1 MNIQRKAFTLIELMV
16 TIAIFALVA
25 SMSYYSLSASFN
37 NGVAQERHSEEL
49 FQLQKTLNFLERDIT
64 QTSNQKINLD
74 QSGLTILTLQNDQ
87 LLTIRYSV
95 NSNQLFRK
103 DITNPS
109 EERILGLLDQI
120 SSANIKI
127 LDQQNRWKTQWNSNN
142 PGSAKAIEIQL
153 NHPYWGNLIKLVMLD
168 DE

>member
-1 MNIQRKAFTLIELMV
+1 MSIQRKAFTLIELMV
-16 TIAIFALVA
+16 TIAIFALIA

-37 NGVAQERHSEEL
+37 NGVAQESHSEEL

-64 QTSNQKINLD
+64 QTSSQQIDLD
-74 QSGLTILTLQNDQ
+74 QSGLQIVTLQNDQ
-87 LLTIRYSV
+87 LLTIKYSV
-95 NSNQLFRK
+95 NSNQLFRN

-109 EERILGLLDQI
+109 EQRVLGLLDQI

-127 LDQQNRWKTQWNSNN
+127 LDQQSRWQSEWNR
-142 PGSAKAIEIQL
+142 GSMGPAKAIEIQL

-168 DE
+168 E

>member
-1 MNIQRKAFTLIELMV
+1 MV
-16 TIAIFALVA
+16 TIAIFALIA

-37 NGVAQERHSEEL
+37 NGVAQESHSEEL

-64 QTSNQKINLD
+64 QTSSQQIVLD
-74 QSGLTILTLQNDQ
+74 QSGLQIVTLQNDQ
-87 LLTIRYSV
+87 LLAIKYSV

-109 EERILGLLDQI
+109 EQRVLGLLDQI

-127 LDQQNRWKTQWNSNN
+127 LDQQSRWQSEWNK
-142 PGSAKAIEIQL
+142 GSMGPAKAIEIQL

-168 DE
+168 E

>member
-1 MNIQRKAFTLIELMV
+1 MSIQRKAFTLIELMV
-16 TIAIFALVA
+16 TIAIFALIA

-37 NGVAQERHSEEL
+37 NGVAQESHSEEL

-64 QTSNQKINLD
+64 QTSSQQIDLD
-74 QSGLTILTLQNDQ
+74 QSGLQIVTLQNDQ
-87 LLTIRYSV
+87 LLTIKYSV

-109 EERILGLLDQI
+109 EQRVLGLLDQI

-127 LDQQNRWKTQWNSNN
+127 LDQQSRWQSEWNR
-142 PGSAKAIEIQL
+142 GSVGPAKAIEIQL

-168 DE
+168 E

>member
-1 MNIQRKAFTLIELMV
+1 MSIQRKAFTLIELMV
-16 TIAIFALVA
+16 TIAIFALIA

-37 NGVAQERHSEEL
+37 NAVVQESHSEEL

-64 QTSNQKINLD
+64 QTSNQQIDLD
-74 QSGLTILTLQNDQ
+74 QSGLKIVTLQNDQ
-87 LLTIRYSV
+87 LLTIKYSV

-103 DITNPS
+103 DITNLS
-109 EERILGLLDQI
+109 EQRVLGLLDQI

-127 LDQQNRWKTQWNSNN
+127 LDQQSRWQSEWNR
-142 PGSAKAIEIQL
+142 GSVGPAKAIEIQL

-168 DE
+168 E

>member
-1 MNIQRKAFTLIELMV
+1 MRIQRKAFTLIELMV

-37 NGVAQERHSEEL
+37 NGVVQESHSEEL

-64 QTSNQKINLD
+64 QTSNQQIDLD
-74 QSGLTILTLQNDQ
+74 QSGLTIMTLQNDQ

-95 NSNQLFRK
+95 KSNQLFRK

-109 EERILGLLDQI
+109 EQRVLGLLDQI

-127 LDQQNRWKTQWNSNN
+127 LDQQSRWQSEWSR
-142 PGSAKAIEIQL
+142 GSVGPAKAIEIQL
-153 NHPYWGNLIKLVMLD
+153 DHPYWGNLIKLVMLD
-168 DE
+168 E

>member
-1 MNIQRKAFTLIELMV
+1 MSIQRKAFTLIELMV
-16 TIAIFALVA
+16 TIAIFALIA

-37 NGVAQERHSEEL
+37 NGVAQESHSEEL

-64 QTSNQKINLD
+64 QTSNQQIDLD
-74 QSGLTILTLQNDQ
+74 QSGLQIVTLQNDQ
-87 LLTIRYSV
+87 LLTIKYSV

-109 EERILGLLDQI
+109 EQRVLGLLDQI

-127 LDQQNRWKTQWNSNN
+127 LDQQSRWQSEWNR
-142 PGSAKAIEIQL
+142 GSMGPAKAIEIQL

-168 DE
+168 E

>member
-1 MNIQRKAFTLIELMV
+1 MV
-16 TIAIFALVA
+16 TIAIFALIA

-37 NGVAQERHSEEL
+37 NGVVQESHSEEL

-64 QTSNQKINLD
+64 QTSSQQIDLD
-74 QSGLTILTLQNDQ
+74 QSGLQIVTLQNDQ
-87 LLTIRYSV
+87 LLTIKYSV

-109 EERILGLLDQI
+109 EQRVLGLLDQI

-127 LDQQNRWKTQWNSNN
+127 LDQQSRWQSEWNR
-142 PGSAKAIEIQL
+142 GSMGPAKAIEIQL

-168 DE
+168 E

>member
-1 MNIQRKAFTLIELMV
+1 MRIQRKAFTLIELMV

-37 NGVAQERHSEEL
+37 NGVVQERHSEEL
-49 FQLQKTLNFLERDIT
+49 FKLQKTLNFLERDIT
-64 QTSNQKINLD
+64 QTSNQQIVLD
-74 QSGLTILTLQNDQ
+74 QSGLTIVTLQNDQ
-87 LLTIRYSV
+87 LLNISYTV

-109 EERILGLLDQI
+109 EQRVLGLLDQI

-127 LDQQNRWKTQWNSNN
+127 LDQQSRWQSEWSR
-142 PGSAKAIEIQL
+142 GSVGPAKAIEIQL
-153 NHPYWGNLIKLVMLD
+153 DHPYWGNLIKLVMLD
-168 DE
+168 E

>member
-1 MNIQRKAFTLIELMV
+1 MSIQRKAFTLIELMV
-16 TIAIFALVA
+16 TIAIFALIA

-37 NGVAQERHSEEL
+37 NGVVQESHSEEL

-64 QTSNQKINLD
+64 QTSSQQIDLD
-74 QSGLTILTLQNDQ
+74 QSGLQIVTLQNDQ
-87 LLTIRYSV
+87 LLAIKYSV

-109 EERILGLLDQI
+109 EQRVLGLLDQI

-127 LDQQNRWKTQWNSNN
+127 LDQQSRWQSEWNR
-142 PGSAKAIEIQL
+142 GSMGPAKAIEIQL

-168 DE
+168 E

>member
-1 MNIQRKAFTLIELMV
+1 MSIQRKAFTLIELMV
-16 TIAIFALVA
+16 TIAIFALIA

-37 NGVAQERHSEEL
+37 NGVVQESHSEEL

-64 QTSNQKINLD
+64 QTSSQQIDLD
-74 QSGLTILTLQNDQ
+74 QSGLTIVTLQNDQ
-87 LLTIRYSV
+87 LLAIKYSV

-109 EERILGLLDQI
+109 EQRVLGLLDQI

-127 LDQQNRWKTQWNSNN
+127 LDQQSRWQSEWNR
-142 PGSAKAIEIQL
+142 GSMGPAKAIEIQL
-153 NHPYWGNLIKLVMLD
+153 SHPYWGNLIKLVMLD
-168 DE
+168 E

>member
-1 MNIQRKAFTLIELMV
+1 MSIQRKAFTLIELMV
-16 TIAIFALVA
+16 TIAIFALIA

-37 NGVAQERHSEEL
+37 NGVVQESHSEEL

-64 QTSNQKINLD
+64 QTSSQQIDLD
-74 QSGLTILTLQNDQ
+74 QSGLQIVTLQNDQ
-87 LLTIRYSV
+87 LLTIKYSV

-109 EERILGLLDQI
+109 EQRVLGLLDQI

-127 LDQQNRWKTQWNSNN
+127 LDQQSRWQSEWNR
-142 PGSAKAIEIQL
+142 GSMGPAKAIEIQL

-168 DE
+168 E

>member
-1 MNIQRKAFTLIELMV
+1 MSIQRKAFTLIELMV
-16 TIAIFALVA
+16 TIAIFALIA

-37 NGVAQERHSEEL
+37 NGVGQESHSEEL

-64 QTSNQKINLD
+64 QTSNQQIDLD
-74 QSGLTILTLQNDQ
+74 QSGLTIVTLQNDQ
-87 LLTIRYSV
+87 LLTIKYSV

-109 EERILGLLDQI
+109 EQRVLGLLDQI

-127 LDQQNRWKTQWNSNN
+127 LDQQSRWQSEWNR
-142 PGSAKAIEIQL
+142 GSVGPAKAIEIQL
-153 NHPYWGNLIKLVMLD
+153 SHPYWGNLIKLVMLD
-168 DE
+168 E

>member
-1 MNIQRKAFTLIELMV
+1 MSIQRKAFTLIELMV
-16 TIAIFALVA
+16 TIAIFALIA

-37 NGVAQERHSEEL
+37 NGVVQESHSEEL

-64 QTSNQKINLD
+64 QTSNQQIVLD
-74 QSGLTILTLQNDQ
+74 QSGLTIVTLQNDQ
-87 LLTIRYSV
+87 LLAIKYSV

-109 EERILGLLDQI
+109 EQRVLGLLDQI

-127 LDQQNRWKTQWNSNN
+127 LDQQSRWQSEWNR
-142 PGSAKAIEIQL
+142 GSMGPAKAIEIQL

-168 DE
+168 E

>member
-1 MNIQRKAFTLIELMV
+1 MSIQRKAFTLIELMV
-16 TIAIFALVA
+16 TIAIFALIA

-37 NGVAQERHSEEL
+37 NGVAQESHSEEL

-64 QTSNQKINLD
+64 QTSNQQIVLD
-74 QSGLTILTLQNDQ
+74 QSGLQIVTLQNDQ
-87 LLTIRYSV
+87 LLAIKYSV

-109 EERILGLLDQI
+109 EQRVLGLLDQI

-127 LDQQNRWKTQWNSNN
+127 LDQQSRWQSEWNR
-142 PGSAKAIEIQL
+142 GSMGPAKAIEIQL

-168 DE
+168 E

>member
-1 MNIQRKAFTLIELMV
+1 MRIQRKAFTLIELMV

-37 NGVAQERHSEEL
+37 NGVVQESHSEEL

-64 QTSNQKINLD
+64 QTSNQQIDLD
-74 QSGLTILTLQNDQ
+74 QSGLTIVTLQNDQ
-87 LLTIRYSV
+87 LLTIKYTV

-109 EERILGLLDQI
+109 EQRVLGLLDQI
-120 SSANIKI
+120 SAANIKI
-127 LDQQNRWKTQWNSNN
+127 LDQQSRWQSEWNR
-142 PGSAKAIEIQL
+142 GSVGPAKAIEIQL
-153 NHPYWGNLIKLVMLD
+153 DHPYWGILIKLVMLD
-168 DE
+168 E

>member
-1 MNIQRKAFTLIELMV
+1 MSIQRKAFTLIELMV
-16 TIAIFALVA
+16 TIAIFALIA

-37 NGVAQERHSEEL
+37 NGVAQESHSEEL

-64 QTSNQKINLD
+64 QTSSQQIVLD
-74 QSGLTILTLQNDQ
+74 QSGLQIVTLQNDQ
-87 LLTIRYSV
+87 LLAIKYSV

-109 EERILGLLDQI
+109 EQRVLGLLDQI

-127 LDQQNRWKTQWNSNN
+127 LDQQSRWQSEWNR
-142 PGSAKAIEIQL
+142 GSMGPAKAIEIQL
-153 NHPYWGNLIKLVMLD
+153 SHPYWGNLIKLVMLD
-168 DE
+168 E

>member
-1 MNIQRKAFTLIELMV
+1 MSIQRKAFTLIELMV
-16 TIAIFALVA
+16 TIAIFALIA

-37 NGVAQERHSEEL
+37 NGVAQESHSEEL

-64 QTSNQKINLD
+64 QTSNQQIVLD
-74 QSGLTILTLQNDQ
+74 QSGLTIVTLQNDQ
-87 LLTIRYSV
+87 LLTIKYSV

-109 EERILGLLDQI
+109 EQRVLGLLDQI

-127 LDQQNRWKTQWNSNN
+127 LDQQSRWQSEWNR
-142 PGSAKAIEIQL
+142 GSMGPAKAIEIQL

-168 DE
+168 E

>member
-1 MNIQRKAFTLIELMV
+1 MSIQRKAFTLIELMV
-16 TIAIFALVA
+16 TIAIFALIA

-64 QTSNQKINLD
+64 QTSSQQIDLD
-74 QSGLTILTLQNDQ
+74 QSGLQIVTLQNDQ
-87 LLTIRYSV
+87 LLTIKYSV

-109 EERILGLLDQI
+109 EQRVLGLLDQI

-127 LDQQNRWKTQWNSNN
+127 LDQQSRWQSEWNR
-142 PGSAKAIEIQL
+142 GSMGPAKAIEIQL
-153 NHPYWGNLIKLVMLD
+153 SHPYWGNLIKLVMLD
-168 DE
+168 E

>member
-1 MNIQRKAFTLIELMV
+1 MSIQRKAFTLIELMV
-16 TIAIFALVA
+16 TIAIFALIA

-64 QTSNQKINLD
+64 QTSSQQIVLD
-74 QSGLTILTLQNDQ
+74 QSGLQIVTLQNDQ
-87 LLTIRYSV
+87 LLTIKYSV

-109 EERILGLLDQI
+109 EQRVLGLLDQI

-127 LDQQNRWKTQWNSNN
+127 LDQQSRWQSEWNR
-142 PGSAKAIEIQL
+142 GSMGPAKAIEIQL

-168 DE
+168 E

>member
-1 MNIQRKAFTLIELMV
+1 MSIQRKAFTLIELMV
-16 TIAIFALVA
+16 TIAIFALIA

-37 NGVAQERHSEEL
+37 NGVAQESHSEEL

-64 QTSNQKINLD
+64 QTSSQQIDLD
-74 QSGLTILTLQNDQ
+74 QSGLQIVTLQNDQ
-87 LLTIRYSV
+87 LLTIKYSV

-109 EERILGLLDQI
+109 EQRVLGLLDQI

-127 LDQQNRWKTQWNSNN
+127 LDQQSRWQSEWNR
-142 PGSAKAIEIQL
+142 GSMGPAKAIEIQL
-153 NHPYWGNLIKLVMLD
+153 SHPYWGNLIKLVMLD
-168 DE
+168 E

>member
-1 MNIQRKAFTLIELMV
+1 MSIQRKAFTLIELMV
-16 TIAIFALVA
+16 TIAIFALIA

-37 NGVAQERHSEEL
+37 NGVAQESHSEEL

-64 QTSNQKINLD
+64 QTSNQQIVLD
-74 QSGLTILTLQNDQ
+74 QSGLTIVTLQNDQ
-87 LLTIRYSV
+87 LLAIKYSV

-109 EERILGLLDQI
+109 EQRVLGLLDQI

-127 LDQQNRWKTQWNSNN
+127 LDQQSRWQSEWNR
-142 PGSAKAIEIQL
+142 GSVGPAKAIEIQL
-153 NHPYWGNLIKLVMLD
+153 SHPYWGNLIKLVMLD
-168 DE
+168 E

>member
-1 MNIQRKAFTLIELMV
+1 MSIQRKAFTLIELMV
-16 TIAIFALVA
+16 TIAIFALIA

-37 NGVAQERHSEEL
+37 NGVVQESHSEEL

-64 QTSNQKINLD
+64 QTSSQQIVLD
-74 QSGLTILTLQNDQ
+74 QSGLQIVTLQNDQ
-87 LLTIRYSV
+87 LLAIKYSV

-109 EERILGLLDQI
+109 EQRVLGLLDQI

-127 LDQQNRWKTQWNSNN
+127 LDQQSRWQSEWNR
-142 PGSAKAIEIQL
+142 GSMGPAKAIEIQL
-153 NHPYWGNLIKLVMLD
+153 SHPYWGNLIKLVMLD
-168 DE
+168 E

>member
-1 MNIQRKAFTLIELMV
+1 MSIQRKAFTLIELMV
-16 TIAIFALVA
+16 TIAIFALIA

-64 QTSNQKINLD
+64 QTSNQQIVLD
-74 QSGLTILTLQNDQ
+74 QSGLTIVTLQNDQ
-87 LLTIRYSV
+87 LLAIKYSV

-109 EERILGLLDQI
+109 EQRVLGLLDQI

-127 LDQQNRWKTQWNSNN
+127 LDQQSRWQSEWNR
-142 PGSAKAIEIQL
+142 GSVGPAKAIEIQL
-153 NHPYWGNLIKLVMLD
+153 SHPYWGNLIKLVMLD
-168 DE
+168 E

>member
-1 MNIQRKAFTLIELMV
+1 MSIQRKAFTLIELMV
-16 TIAIFALVA
+16 TIAIFALIA

-64 QTSNQKINLD
+64 QTSSQQIVLD
-74 QSGLTILTLQNDQ
+74 QSGLQIVTLQNDQ
-87 LLTIRYSV
+87 LLAIKYSV

-109 EERILGLLDQI
+109 EQRVLGLLDQI

-127 LDQQNRWKTQWNSNN
+127 LDQQSRWQSEWNR
-142 PGSAKAIEIQL
+142 GSMGPAKAIEIQL

-168 DE
+168 E

>member
-1 MNIQRKAFTLIELMV
+1 MSIQRKAFTLIELMV
-16 TIAIFALVA
+16 TIAIFALIA

-37 NGVAQERHSEEL
+37 NGVVQESHSEEL

-64 QTSNQKINLD
+64 QTSSQQIVLD
-74 QSGLTILTLQNDQ
+74 QSGLQIVTLQNDQ
-87 LLTIRYSV
+87 LLAIKYSV

-109 EERILGLLDQI
+109 EQRVLGLLDQI

-127 LDQQNRWKTQWNSNN
+127 LDQQSRWQSEWNR
-142 PGSAKAIEIQL
+142 GSMGPAKAIEIQL

-168 DE
+168 E

>member
-1 MNIQRKAFTLIELMV
+1 MSIQRKAFTLIELMV
-16 TIAIFALVA
+16 TIAIFALIA

-37 NGVAQERHSEEL
+37 NGVVQESHSEEL

-64 QTSNQKINLD
+64 QTSNQQIDLD
-74 QSGLTILTLQNDQ
+74 QSGLQIVTLQNDQ
-87 LLTIRYSV
+87 LLAIKYSV

-109 EERILGLLDQI
+109 EQRVLGLLDQI

-127 LDQQNRWKTQWNSNN
+127 LDQQSRWQSEWNR
-142 PGSAKAIEIQL
+142 GSVGPAKAIEIQL

-168 DE
+168 E

>member
-1 MNIQRKAFTLIELMV
+1 MSIQRKAFTLIELMV
-16 TIAIFALVA
+16 TIAIFALIA

-37 NGVAQERHSEEL
+37 NGVAQESHSEEL

-64 QTSNQKINLD
+64 QTSNQQIVLD
-74 QSGLTILTLQNDQ
+74 QSGLTIVTLQNDQ
-87 LLTIRYSV
+87 LLAIKYSV

-109 EERILGLLDQI
+109 EQRVLGLLDQI

-127 LDQQNRWKTQWNSNN
+127 LDQQSRWQSEWNR
-142 PGSAKAIEIQL
+142 GSMGPAKAIEIQL

-168 DE
+168 E

>member
-64 QTSNQKINLD
+64 QTSNQQIDLD
-74 QSGLTILTLQNDQ
+74 QSGLTIVTLQNDQ
-87 LLTIRYSV
+87 LHTIRYSV
-95 NSNQLFRK
+95 KSNQLFRK

-109 EERILGLLDQI
+109 EQRVLGLLDQI

-127 LDQQNRWKTQWNSNN
+127 LDQQSRWQGEWSR
-142 PGSAKAIEIQL
+142 GSVGPAKAIEIQL
-153 NHPYWGNLIKLVMLD
+153 DHPYWGNLIKLVMLD
-168 DE
+168 E

>member
-1 MNIQRKAFTLIELMV
+1 MV
-16 TIAIFALVA
+16 TIAIFALIA

-37 NGVAQERHSEEL
+37 NGVAQESHSEEL

-64 QTSNQKINLD
+64 QTSNQQIVLD
-74 QSGLTILTLQNDQ
+74 QSGLTIVTLQNDQ
-87 LLTIRYSV
+87 LLAIKYSV

-109 EERILGLLDQI
+109 EQRVLGLLDQI

-127 LDQQNRWKTQWNSNN
+127 LDQQSRWQSEWNR
-142 PGSAKAIEIQL
+142 GSMGPAKAIEIQL

-168 DE
+168 E

>member
-1 MNIQRKAFTLIELMV
+1 MRIQRKAFTLIELMV

-37 NGVAQERHSEEL
+37 NGVVQESHSEEL

-64 QTSNQKINLD
+64 QTSNQQIDLD
-74 QSGLTILTLQNDQ
+74 QSGLTIVTLQNDQ
-87 LLTIRYSV
+87 LHTIRYSV
-95 NSNQLFRK
+95 KSNQLFRK

-109 EERILGLLDQI
+109 EQRVLGLLDQI

-127 LDQQNRWKTQWNSNN
+127 LDQQSRWQGEWSR
-142 PGSAKAIEIQL
+142 GSMGPAKAIEIQL
-153 NHPYWGNLIKLVMLD
+153 DHPYWGNLIKLVMLD
-168 DE
+168 E

>member
-1 MNIQRKAFTLIELMV
+1 MV

-37 NGVAQERHSEEL
+37 NGVVQESHSKEL

-64 QTSNQKINLD
+64 QTSNQQIVLD
-74 QSGLTILTLQNDQ
+74 QSGLTIVTLQNDQ
-87 LLTIRYSV
+87 LLNISYTV

-109 EERILGLLDQI
+109 EQRVLGLLDQI
-120 SSANIKI
+120 SAANIKI
-127 LDQQNRWKTQWNSNN
+127 LDQQSRWQSEWSR
-142 PGSAKAIEIQL
+142 GSVGPAKAIEIQL
-153 NHPYWGNLIKLVMLD
+153 DHPYWGNLIKLVMLD
-168 DE
+168 E

>member
-1 MNIQRKAFTLIELMV
+1 MRIQRKAFTLIELMV

-37 NGVAQERHSEEL
+37 NGVVQERHSEEL
-49 FQLQKTLNFLERDIT
+49 FKLQKTLNFLERDIT
-64 QTSNQKINLD
+64 QTSNQQIDLD
-74 QSGLTILTLQNDQ
+74 QSGLTIVTLQNDQ
-87 LLTIRYSV
+87 LLTIKYTV

-109 EERILGLLDQI
+109 EQRVLGLLDQI

-127 LDQQNRWKTQWNSNN
+127 LDQQSRWQSEWSR
-142 PGSAKAIEIQL
+142 GSVGPAKAIEIQL
-153 NHPYWGNLIKLVMLD
+153 DHPYWGNLIKLVMLD
-168 DE
+168 E

>member
-1 MNIQRKAFTLIELMV
+1 V
-16 TIAIFALVA
+16 
-25 SMSYYSLSASFN
+25 
-37 NGVAQERHSEEL
+37 
-49 FQLQKTLNFLERDIT
+49 
-64 QTSNQKINLD
+64 
-74 QSGLTILTLQNDQ
+74 TLQNDQ

-109 EERILGLLDQI
+109 EQRVLGLLDQI

-127 LDQQNRWKTQWNSNN
+127 LDLQNRWQSEWNR
-142 PGSAKAIEIQL
+142 GSVGPAKAIEIQL
-153 NHPYWGNLIKLVMLD
+153 DHPYWGNLIKLVMLD

>member
-1 MNIQRKAFTLIELMV
+1 MV
-16 TIAIFALVA
+16 TIAIFALIA

-37 NGVAQERHSEEL
+37 NGVAQESHSEEL

-64 QTSNQKINLD
+64 QTSSQQIDLD
-74 QSGLTILTLQNDQ
+74 QSGLQIVTLQNDQ
-87 LLTIRYSV
+87 LLTIKYSV

-109 EERILGLLDQI
+109 EQRVLGLLDQI

-127 LDQQNRWKTQWNSNN
+127 LDQQSRWQSEWNR
-142 PGSAKAIEIQL
+142 GSMGPAKAIEIQL

-168 DE
+168 E

>member
-1 MNIQRKAFTLIELMV
+1 MSIQRKAFTLIELMV
-16 TIAIFALVA
+16 TIAIFALIA

-37 NGVAQERHSEEL
+37 NGVAQESHSEEL

-64 QTSNQKINLD
+64 QTSSQQRDLD
-74 QSGLTILTLQNDQ
+74 QSGLQIVTLQNDQ
-87 LLTIRYSV
+87 LLAIKYSV

-109 EERILGLLDQI
+109 EQRVLGLLDQI

-127 LDQQNRWKTQWNSNN
+127 LDQQSRWQSEWNR
-142 PGSAKAIEIQL
+142 GSMGPAKAIEIQL

-168 DE
+168 E